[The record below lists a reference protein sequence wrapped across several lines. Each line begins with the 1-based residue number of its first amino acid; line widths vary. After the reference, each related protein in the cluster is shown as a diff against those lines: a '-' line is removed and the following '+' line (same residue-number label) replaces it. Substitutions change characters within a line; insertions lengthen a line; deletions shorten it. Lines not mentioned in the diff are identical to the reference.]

1 MVDAIQKITNY
12 QASHPNEDSD
22 SMELSLKSW
31 WSNTYNRPLKDP
43 LLDSYTVYELMYEY
57 FDKIERKN
65 AIHKAVEQ
73 ENDRIEDSK
82 LDETLSWIEQE
93 EKQEAEKRAAKKV
106 EEVEE
111 VKEEQP
117 VATDDESWMLQQLKD
132 QYGDEFGEDVNLNLG
147 E

>member
-1 MVDAIQKITNY
+1 MVDAIQKITSY

-43 LLDSYTVYELMYEY
+43 LLESYTLYELMYEY
-57 FDKIERKN
+57 FDKIECKN
-65 AIHKAVEQ
+65 AVHKAVEQ

-93 EKQEAEKRAAKKV
+93 EKQEAEKRK
-106 EEVEE
+106 
-111 VKEEQP
+111 
-117 VATDDESWMLQQLKD
+117 
-132 QYGDEFGEDVNLNLG
+132 
-147 E
+147 

>member
-1 MVDAIQKITNY
+1 MNA
-12 QASHPNEDSD
+12 NEDFD
-22 SMELSLKSW
+22 AMELSLKSW

-65 AIHKAVEQ
+65 ATYKAIEQ
-73 ENDRIEDSK
+73 ENDKIEDSK

-93 EKQEAEKRAAKKV
+93 EEKEAEKMAAQQAK
-106 EEVEE
+106 E

-117 VATDDESWMLQQLKD
+117 PKIDDEQWMVQQLKS
-132 QYGDEFGEDVNLNLG
+132 QYGDEFGEDINLNLD